1 MRDTQKSVSLLVLW
15 LAFSIVM
22 SGCSS
27 FQSQLAS
34 DPLVTVTKPQQ
45 IIEEKLPSHVI
56 VANQEKTGPS
66 NTQVAQPKRSS
77 QAKALNTND
86 KTRVTHSAEQA
97 VSDITRPAAAMT
109 HTNPLDSKARAAA
122 TTFTPKEP
130 LPANIPNENN
140 RIPTVTTVANTA
152 TITNTTTVA
161 KVDTSTDLP
170 GPTTVEQVNQLIEEN
185 PTAAGIEVK
194 TIAPVETLVP
204 DVIKT
209 KTPEN
214 RNSSLSKTFKR
225 EAFGIWT
232 IEKNGEGQYAGICRV
247 STPTRQLDQPD
258 YSTQLWLNII
268 NDELIVNTSTS
279 IDIKQKGV
287 GIKTNNE
294 KLTPFSKNIYADTVV
309 WSGDL
314 DKILKKSNQLD
325 IVIGGS
331 ELGKQTITTSLS
343 LNDLKKAYSAYN
355 NCKR

>member
-1 MRDTQKSVSLLVLW
+1 MRITQKSVSW
-15 LAFSIVM
+15 LAFSIVI
-22 SGCSS
+22 SGCSA
-27 FQSQLAS
+27 FQSHKTS

-56 VANQEKTGPS
+56 VANQERTAPS
-66 NTQVAQPKRSS
+66 NIQVAQPKRPN

-86 KTRVTHSAEQA
+86 KTRVTRSAEQA
-97 VSDITRPAAAMT
+97 AINVMRPAAAMPR
-109 HTNPLDSKARAAA
+109 TNPLDAKTRATAK
-122 TTFTPKEP
+122 TTTPKTA
-130 LPANIPNENN
+130 LPTNRQNVKKSIP
-140 RIPTVTTVANTA
+140 VTA
-152 TITNTTTVA
+152 TVA
-161 KVDTSTDLP
+161 KVDTSIDLP
-170 GPTTVEQVNQLIEEN
+170 APITVEQINNLIEEN
-185 PTAAGIEVK
+185 PTAAGVEAK
-194 TIAPVETLVP
+194 TIASEKTSVP
-204 DVIKT
+204 EVAT
-209 KTPEN
+209 TTPKAP
-214 RNSSLSKTFKR
+214 NSSANKTFDRK
-225 EAFGIWT
+225 AFGIWT
-232 IEKNGEGQYAGICRV
+232 IEKSGEGQYAGICRV

-279 IDIKQKGV
+279 IDIKQQGV
-287 GIKTNNE
+287 GIKTNSE

-331 ELGKQTITTSLS
+331 ELGKKTIVTSLN